1 MRGSKLAFVRYNS
14 CFAQSLFVAFFLHF
28 FVSFIRCCVLS
39 ACASLPVYL
48 SMVRVCLFSV
58 CLFCHHVSCRFSSGL
73 HLCFIFLFA
82 PLLQSLSG
90 LCLPIFVFCLLSSS
104 CMSGACLHRSVF
116 FSVFTFVSVF
126 VSCRVPCQSRGR
138 HCASV
143 TVCVLCFSV
152 RALLYISCSIVP
164 VYL

>member
-14 CFAQSLFVAFFLHF
+14 CFAPSLFVAFFLHF

-73 HLCFIFLFA
+73 HVCVIPICCISVSACFCFFFLLC
-82 PLLQSLSG
+82 QSLCSVIYRFPS
-90 LCLPIFVFCLLSSS
+90 LSQSCCIHALFYPWFLVSQACPALVRLWVF
-104 CMSGACLHRSVF
+104 
-116 FSVFTFVSVF
+116 
-126 VSCRVPCQSRGR
+126 
-138 HCASV
+138 
-143 TVCVLCFSV
+143 
-152 RALLYISCSIVP
+152 
-164 VYL
+164 